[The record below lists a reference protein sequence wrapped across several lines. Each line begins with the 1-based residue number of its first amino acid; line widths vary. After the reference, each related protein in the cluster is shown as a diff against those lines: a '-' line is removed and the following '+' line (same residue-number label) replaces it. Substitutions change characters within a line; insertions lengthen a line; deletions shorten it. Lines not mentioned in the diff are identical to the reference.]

1 MEKKYKISYLPLFYN
16 DLDRITDYIK
26 YQLENDIAADNF
38 VDELEKEIKQR
49 LINPE
54 SYEKYTSTNT
64 RKNTYYRIYVK
75 NYTVFYT
82 VRFDI
87 MEVRR
92 ILSNR
97 RNFNNL
103 I

>member
-1 MEKKYKISYLPLFYN
+1 MQKKYKITYLPLFYN

-26 YQLENDIAADNF
+26 YQLGNDIAADNF

-49 LINPE
+49 LYNPE
-54 SYEKYTSTNT
+54 SYEKYTSTSI

-82 VRFDI
+82 VKGDI

-103 I
+103 L